1 MIDVSELHALAK
13 HEQQP
18 FTDIEQIFRAL
29 IGYPHEE
36 QIQDSTRDDR
46 TAALMGACEALIGDE
61 TILPRAT
68 HEIIALVISGVAGA
82 PGLPAPT
89 YGAAAEAIKGNPE
102 PFMNRLRS
110 A

>member
-1 MIDVSELHALAK
+1 MIDVSELHAVAK

-29 IGYPHEE
+29 IGYPQEE
-36 QIQDSTRDDR
+36 QIQNSTRDDR
-46 TAALMGACEALIGDE
+46 TAALEGACEALIGDE

-68 HEIIALVISGVAGA
+68 HEIIALALGGIAGA
-82 PGLPAPT
+82 SGLPAPA
-89 YGAAAEAIKGNPE
+89 YGAAAKAIKGNPE
-102 PFMNRLRS
+102 PFMNRLRP